1 MTKKENREFMKNFFE
16 RYYEKCY
23 NKDKILVEG
32 VGIPPEMLEDGADP
46 TKEWNVWKLILSTVT
61 EEDIKQL
68 EKDLNMPLPECV
80 KAFLSVYHHRFE
92 TPIGWNDIKYPFYGF
107 KIAYTHQLADNG
119 YLPIAWDGDSIFIRC
134 IDLSNMPNEEKCP
147 VVEIDHELFFDLQYD
162 AESENTLIAK
172 EKLIPLMRTV
182 AVNFYE
188 YLNGIYDDKIN

>member
-23 NKDKILVEG
+23 NEDEILVTG

-46 TKEWNVWKLILSTVT
+46 TKEWNVWKLIPSTVT
-61 EEDIKQL
+61 EKDIKQL
-68 EKDLNMPLPECV
+68 EKGLNITLPECV

-92 TPIGWNDIKYPFYGF
+92 DPIGRNDIRYPFYNLENY
-107 KIAYTHQLADNG
+107 YTHQLADNG
-119 YLPIAWDGDSIFIRC
+119 YLPIAWDGDGIFIRC

-162 AESENTLIAK
+162 AESENILIAK
-172 EKLIPLMRTV
+172 EKLIPLMRPV

-188 YLNGIYDDKIN
+188 YLNGIYEDKIK